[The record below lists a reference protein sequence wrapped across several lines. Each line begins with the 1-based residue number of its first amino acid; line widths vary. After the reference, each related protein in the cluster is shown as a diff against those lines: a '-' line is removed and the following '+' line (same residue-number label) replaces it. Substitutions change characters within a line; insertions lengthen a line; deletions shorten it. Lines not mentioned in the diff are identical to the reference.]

1 MSGQTESTQLL
12 LLQKLRG
19 PRDKTKK
26 LSKKLEEDKN
36 AEIERL
42 EKHYN
47 DQNKQNQRLIEKQ
60 NKKINDMIA
69 ANEASRQENSDLQ
82 AKYNE
87 EYLKNKRLEIT
98 ILKIYIKIFTIDS

>member
-1 MSGQTESTQLL
+1 
-12 LLQKLRG
+12 
-19 PRDKTKK
+19 
-26 LSKKLEEDKN
+26 
-36 AEIERL
+36 
-42 EKHYN
+42 
-47 DQNKQNQRLIEKQ
+47 
-60 NKKINDMIA
+60 MIA